1 MLKNNIKY
9 VAGMLLATVF
19 LSACGSSENAA
30 VSSSGTTI
38 SGAIDSSVSDAYA
51 SETTEES
58 QVTVSDL
65 DADQADEDSVTKNDG
80 SDGGDTLIIYF
91 SANNL
96 NDVDA
101 VSSATPMVGEESAVE
116 WMANIIHDEVGGN
129 LVQIVPSE
137 DYPLEYDATAD
148 LAKTEADSDARPTF
162 NNLDIDP
169 TSYSRVFIGYPIWW
183 YRMPM
188 IMETF
193 FDTYDFDGVTIIP
206 FNTHLGSR
214 DGGTYDMIRDRE
226 PGATVLEGIPISG
239 SDVGKDSSKEDIIKW
254 LNGLD
259 LD

>member
-30 VSSSGTTI
+30 VSSSGTTV
-38 SGAIDSSVSDAYA
+38 SGAIDTSVSDAYA

-58 QVTVSDL
+58 QEIVSDL
-65 DADQADEDSVTKNDG
+65 DAEDSVSEDADKDSN
-80 SDGGDTLIIYF
+80 DTLVIYF

-214 DGGTYDMIRDRE
+214 NGGTYDMIRDRE
-226 PGATVLEGIPISG
+226 PGATVLEGIPVSG
-239 SDVGKDSSKEDIIKW
+239 SDVGKDSSKEDILKW

>member
-1 MLKNNIKY
+1 MLKKNIKY
-9 VAGMLLATVF
+9 VTGMLLATVF

-30 VSSSGTTI
+30 VSSSGTTV
-38 SGAIDSSVSDAYA
+38 SGAIDTSVSDAYA

-58 QVTVSDL
+58 QEIVSDL
-65 DADQADEDSVTKNDG
+65 DAEDSVSEDADKDSN
-80 SDGGDTLIIYF
+80 DTLVIYF

-137 DYPLEYDATAD
+137 DYPLGYDATAD

-193 FDTYDFDGVTIIP
+193 FDTYDFDGVTLIP

-214 DGGTYDMIRDRE
+214 NGGTYDMIRDRE
-226 PGATVLEGIPISG
+226 PGATILEGIPVSG
-239 SDVGKDSSKEDIIKW
+239 SDVGKDSSKEDILKW

>member
-1 MLKNNIKY
+1 MLKKNIKY
-9 VAGMLLATVF
+9 VTGMLLATVF

-30 VSSSGTTI
+30 VSSSGTTV
-38 SGAIDSSVSDAYA
+38 SGAIDTSVSDAYA

-58 QVTVSDL
+58 QEIVSDL
-65 DADQADEDSVTKNDG
+65 DAEDSVSEDADKDSN
-80 SDGGDTLIIYF
+80 DTLVIYF

-137 DYPLEYDATAD
+137 DYPLGYDATAD
-148 LAKTEADSDARPTF
+148 LAKTEADSEARPAF

-193 FDTYDFDGVTIIP
+193 FDTYDFDGVTLIP

-214 DGGTYDMIRDRE
+214 NGGTYDMIRDRE

-239 SDVGKDSSKEDIIKW
+239 SDVGKDSSKEDILKW

>member
-1 MLKNNIKY
+1 MFKNNIKY

-30 VSSSGTTI
+30 VSSSGTTV
-38 SGAIDSSVSDAYA
+38 SGAIDTSVSDAYA

-58 QVTVSDL
+58 QEIVSDL
-65 DADQADEDSVTKNDG
+65 DAEDSVSEDADKDSN
-80 SDGGDTLIIYF
+80 DTLVIYF

-214 DGGTYDMIRDRE
+214 NGGTYDMIRDRE
-226 PGATVLEGIPISG
+226 PGATVLEGIPVSG
-239 SDVGKDSSKEDIIKW
+239 SDVGKDSSKEDILKW

>member
-1 MLKNNIKY
+1 MEDLHILKKNIKY

-30 VSSSGTTI
+30 VSSSGTTV
-38 SGAIDSSVSDAYA
+38 SGAIDTSVSDEYV

-65 DADQADEDSVTKNDG
+65 A
-80 SDGGDTLIIYF
+80 
-91 SANNL
+91 
-96 NDVDA
+96 
-101 VSSATPMVGEESAVE
+101 
-116 WMANIIHDEVGGN
+116 
-129 LVQIVPSE
+129 
-137 DYPLEYDATAD
+137 AD

-183 YRMPM
+183 YRMSM

>member
-1 MLKNNIKY
+1 MLKKNIKY
-9 VAGMLLATVF
+9 VTGMLLATVF

-30 VSSSGTTI
+30 VSSSGTTV
-38 SGAIDSSVSDAYA
+38 SGAIDTSVSDAYA

-58 QVTVSDL
+58 QEIVSDL
-65 DADQADEDSVTKNDG
+65 DAEDSVSEDADKDSN
-80 SDGGDTLIIYF
+80 DTLVIYF

-214 DGGTYDMIRDRE
+214 NGGTYDMIRDRE
-226 PGATVLEGIPISG
+226 PGATVLEGIPVSG
-239 SDVGKDSSKEDIIKW
+239 SDVGKDSSKEDILKW

>member
-1 MLKNNIKY
+1 MLKKNIKY
-9 VAGMLLATVF
+9 VTGMLLATVF

-30 VSSSGTTI
+30 VSSSGTTV
-38 SGAIDSSVSDAYA
+38 SGAIDTSVSDAYA
-51 SETTEES
+51 SETTEEL

-65 DADQADEDSVTKNDG
+65 DAEDSVSEDADKDSN
-80 SDGGDTLIIYF
+80 DTLVIYF

-101 VSSATPMVGEESAVE
+101 VSSATPMVGDESAVE
-116 WMANIIHDEVGGN
+116 WMANIIHDEVGGD
-129 LVQIVPSE
+129 LIQIVPSE

-148 LAKTEADSDARPTF
+148 LAKTEADSEARPAF
-162 NNLDIDP
+162 NNLGIDP

-214 DGGTYDMIRDRE
+214 NGGTYDMIRDRE

>member
-30 VSSSGTTI
+30 VSSSGTTV
-38 SGAIDSSVSDAYA
+38 SGAIDTSVSDAYA

-58 QVTVSDL
+58 QEIVSDL
-65 DADQADEDSVTKNDG
+65 DAEDSVSEDADKDSN
-80 SDGGDTLIIYF
+80 DTLVIYF

-214 DGGTYDMIRDRE
+214 NGGTYDMIRDRE

>member
-30 VSSSGTTI
+30 VSSSGTTV
-38 SGAIDSSVSDAYA
+38 SGAIDTSVSDAYA

-58 QVTVSDL
+58 QEIVSDL
-65 DADQADEDSVTKNDG
+65 DAEDSVSEDADKDSN
-80 SDGGDTLIIYF
+80 DTLVIYF

-101 VSSATPMVGEESAVE
+101 VSSATPMVGDESSVE
-116 WMANIIHDEVGGN
+116 WVANIIHDEVGGN

-214 DGGTYDMIRDRE
+214 NGGTYDMIRDRE

>member
-1 MLKNNIKY
+1 MRLKNNIKY

-30 VSSSGTTI
+30 VSSSGTTV

-51 SETTEES
+51 SETTEEL

-65 DADQADEDSVTKNDG
+65 DAEDSVSEDADKDSN
-80 SDGGDTLIIYF
+80 DTLVIYF

-101 VSSATPMVGEESAVE
+101 VSSATPMVGDESAVE
-116 WMANIIHDEVGGN
+116 WMANIIHDEVGGD
-129 LVQIVPSE
+129 LIQIVPSE

-148 LAKTEADSDARPTF
+148 LAKTEADSEARPAF
-162 NNLDIDP
+162 NNLGIDP

-214 DGGTYDMIRDRE
+214 NGGTYDMIRDRE

-239 SDVGKDSSKEDIIKW
+239 SDVGKDSSKEDILKW

>member
-19 LSACGSSENAA
+19 LSACGSSENDVA
-30 VSSSGTTI
+30 SSSGTTV
-38 SGAIDSSVSDAYA
+38 SGAIDTSVSDADA

-58 QVTVSDL
+58 QKIVSDL
-65 DADQADEDSVTKNDG
+65 DAEDSVSEDADKDSN
-80 SDGGDTLIIYF
+80 DTLVIYF

-148 LAKTEADSDARPTF
+148 LAKTEADSEARPAF
-162 NNLDIDP
+162 NNLGIDP

-214 DGGTYDMIRDRE
+214 NGGTYDMIRDRE

>member
-1 MLKNNIKY
+1 MLKKNIKY

-30 VSSSGTTI
+30 VSSSGTTV

-58 QVTVSDL
+58 QKIVSDL
-65 DADQADEDSVTKNDG
+65 DAEDSVSEDADKDSN
-80 SDGGDTLIIYF
+80 DTLVIYF

-148 LAKTEADSDARPTF
+148 LAKTEADSEARPVF
-162 NNLDIDP
+162 NNLGIDP

-226 PGATVLEGIPISG
+226 PGATVLEGIPVSG
-239 SDVGKDSSKEDIIKW
+239 SDVGKDSSKEDILKW

>member
-9 VAGMLLATVF
+9 VVGMLLATVF

-30 VSSSGTTI
+30 VSSSGTTV
-38 SGAIDSSVSDAYA
+38 SGAIDTSVSDAYA

-58 QVTVSDL
+58 QEIVSDL
-65 DADQADEDSVTKNDG
+65 DAEDSVSEDADKDSN
-80 SDGGDTLIIYF
+80 DTLVIYF

-214 DGGTYDMIRDRE
+214 NGGTYDMIRDRE
-226 PGATVLEGIPISG
+226 PGATVLEGIPVSG
-239 SDVGKDSSKEDIIKW
+239 SDVGKDSSKEDILKW

>member
-1 MLKNNIKY
+1 MRLKNNIKY

-30 VSSSGTTI
+30 VSSSGTTV
-38 SGAIDSSVSDAYA
+38 SGAIDTSVSDAYA
-51 SETTEES
+51 SETTEEL

-65 DADQADEDSVTKNDG
+65 DAEDSVSEDADKDSN
-80 SDGGDTLIIYF
+80 DTLVIYF

-116 WMANIIHDEVGGN
+116 WMANIIHDEVGGD
-129 LVQIVPSE
+129 LIQIVPSE

-148 LAKTEADSDARPTF
+148 LAKTEADSEARPAF
-162 NNLDIDP
+162 NNLGIDP

-214 DGGTYDMIRDRE
+214 NGGTYDMIRDRE

-239 SDVGKDSSKEDIIKW
+239 SDVGKD
-254 LNGLD
+254 
-259 LD
+259 

>member
-30 VSSSGTTI
+30 VSSSGTTV
-38 SGAIDSSVSDAYA
+38 SGAIDTSVSDAYA

-58 QVTVSDL
+58 QEIVSDL
-65 DADQADEDSVTKNDG
+65 DAEDSVSEDADKDSN
-80 SDGGDTLIIYF
+80 DTLVIYF

-101 VSSATPMVGEESAVE
+101 VSSATPMAGEESAVE

-214 DGGTYDMIRDRE
+214 NGGTYDMIRERE

>member
-1 MLKNNIKY
+1 MRLKNNIKY

-30 VSSSGTTI
+30 VSSSGTTV

-51 SETTEES
+51 SETTEEL

-65 DADQADEDSVTKNDG
+65 DAEDSVSEDADKDSN
-80 SDGGDTLIIYF
+80 DTLVIYF

-101 VSSATPMVGEESAVE
+101 VSSATPMVGDESAVE
-116 WMANIIHDEVGGN
+116 WMANIIHDEVGGD
-129 LVQIVPSE
+129 LIQIVPSE

-148 LAKTEADSDARPTF
+148 LAKTEADSEARPAF

-193 FDTYDFDGVTIIP
+193 FDTYDFDGVTLIP

-214 DGGTYDMIRDRE
+214 NGGTYDMIRDRE

-239 SDVGKDSSKEDIIKW
+239 SDVGKDSSKEDILKW

>member
-1 MLKNNIKY
+1 MLKKNIKY
-9 VAGMLLATVF
+9 VTGMLLATVF

-30 VSSSGTTI
+30 VSSSGTTV
-38 SGAIDSSVSDAYA
+38 SGAIDTSVSDAYA

-58 QVTVSDL
+58 QEIVSDL
-65 DADQADEDSVTKNDG
+65 DAEDSVSEDADKDSN
-80 SDGGDTLIIYF
+80 DTLVIYF

-214 DGGTYDMIRDRE
+214 NGGTYDMIRDRE

-239 SDVGKDSSKEDIIKW
+239 SDVGKDSSKEDILKW

>member
-30 VSSSGTTI
+30 VSSSGTTV
-38 SGAIDSSVSDAYA
+38 SGAIDTSVSDAYA

-58 QVTVSDL
+58 QKIVSDL
-65 DADQADEDSVTKNDG
+65 DAEDSVSEDADKDSN
-80 SDGGDTLIIYF
+80 DTLVIYF

-101 VSSATPMVGEESAVE
+101 VSSATPMVGDESAVE
-116 WMANIIHDEVGGN
+116 WMANIIHDEVGGD

-162 NNLDIDP
+162 NNPDIDP

-206 FNTHLGSR
+206 FNTNLGSR
-214 DGGTYDMIRDRE
+214 NGGTYDMIRDRE
-226 PGATVLEGIPISG
+226 PGATVLEGIPVSG